1 MEINALAGAQAK
13 SASDNSRAGL
23 ADNFET
29 FLTLLTAQLK
39 NQDPL
44 EPMDSGEFTSQLV
57 QFTSVEQSIATN
69 QHLENLVSMA
79 ATSSANAAVS
89 YIGKEVTVD
98 SFTSPLI
105 NGEAGWSFTLPE
117 ASTENILTV
126 TDKNGSVVYTQTH
139 ELDAGTHTYLWDGR
153 DTNGNQMPNGDYN
166 LVIRSRDASGVM
178 QPQASEFTGIVGA
191 VIFENGQPLLD
202 IGGKTVRI
210 SDVKSIVDTS
220 LLGIQSG

>member
-1 MEINALAGAQAK
+1 MDINAVAGAQSHSAAK
-13 SASDNSRAGL
+13 SATTGL
-23 ADNFET
+23 VDNFET

-44 EPMDSGEFTSQLV
+44 APMDSGEFTSQLV
-57 QFTSVEQSIATN
+57 QFTSVEQAIATN

-79 ATSSANAAVS
+79 STSSANAAVS

-117 ASTENILTV
+117 GSVENVLTV

-139 ELDAGTHTYLWDGR
+139 ELAAGTHTYMWDGK
-153 DTNGNQMPNGDYN
+153 DTNGNQMPDGDYN
-166 LVIRSRDASGVM
+166 LVIRSRDADGVM
-178 QPQASEFTGIVGA
+178 QPRASEFTGVVGA

-202 IGGKTVRI
+202 IGGKIVRI
-210 SDVKSIVDTS
+210 SDIKSIVDTS
-220 LLGIQSG
+220 LLGMQSG